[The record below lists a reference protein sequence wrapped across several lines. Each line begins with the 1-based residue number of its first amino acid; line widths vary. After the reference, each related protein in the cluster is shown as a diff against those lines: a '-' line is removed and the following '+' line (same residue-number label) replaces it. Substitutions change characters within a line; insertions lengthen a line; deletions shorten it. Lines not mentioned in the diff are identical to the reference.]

1 MSAVGKEPDPLF
13 KSDRATLVIS
23 REKDGK
29 LRVLYHGWAEAKTV
43 YEHQVIEV
51 RAGPQGVE
59 ARILDRPVERV
70 TGLEAQY
77 EDEGVEDGDH

>member
-1 MSAVGKEPDPLF
+1 MSPLF
-13 KSDRATLVIS
+13 KTDRATLVLS

-29 LRVLYHGWAEAKTV
+29 MRVLYGGWPDGKTV
-43 YEHQVIEV
+43 LEHQVLEL

-77 EDEGVEDGDH
+77 EDEGDEDDAR